1 MDETPLS
8 YLVRTAKE
16 RGADDLTP
24 GDLRKFLGRFGLK
37 GKTQLLQIKSLSGG
51 QKSRLVMTDIA
62 LRYPHILFLDE
73 PTNHLDIESVD
84 ALSDALEEWQGG
96 LVFVTHDGRLIERV
110 ADQIWIMNHKERR
123 IDKWD
128 GSFAEYRQKL
138 IDEQFASDYFED
150 GSVLSG
156 GRVCLSLLVL

>member
-1 MDETPLS
+1 M
-8 YLVRTAKE
+8 
-16 RGADDLTP
+16 
-24 GDLRKFLGRFGLK
+24 
-37 GKTQLLQIKSLSGG
+37 
-51 QKSRLVMTDIA
+51 
-62 LRYPHILFLDE
+62 
-73 PTNHLDIESVD
+73 
-84 ALSDALEEWQGG
+84 
-96 LVFVTHDGRLIERV
+96 THDGRLIERV

-156 GRVCLSLLVL
+156 GVFVCHLATAHCYCDFVYISLCVCFYLMLQ